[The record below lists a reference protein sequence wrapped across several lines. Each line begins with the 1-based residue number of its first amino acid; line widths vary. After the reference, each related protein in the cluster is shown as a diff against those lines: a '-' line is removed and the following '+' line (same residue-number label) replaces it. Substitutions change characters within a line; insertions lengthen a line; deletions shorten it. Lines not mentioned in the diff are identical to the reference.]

1 MDIKYEKCRMD
12 EADLTLY
19 EDSISTED
27 SLLEKSQMQ
36 PARKRAGLG
45 PYTRILVVHACYI
58 VVYSSIAF
66 ILAHYLSRKYHGP
79 GLIYCESAKLL
90 PACNIQELIQKQHQQ
105 ERQLSMK
112 FIAAWMTTIMRRH
125 TLAYRA
131 PSWTKRGWISY
142 NASVQLSSIV

>member
-1 MDIKYEKCRMD
+1 MDSKYEKCRMD

-19 EDSISTED
+19 EDFISTENP
-27 SLLEKSQMQ
+27 LLEKSQMQ
-36 PARKRAGLG
+36 SARKCAGLG
-45 PYTRILVVHACYI
+45 PCTRFLVVHACYV

-79 GLIYCESAKLL
+79 GLIYCESAQLL
-90 PACNIQELIQKQHQQ
+90 QACSIQELIQKQHQR

-112 FIAAWMTTIMRRH
+112 FIAAWMTTIIRRH

-142 NASVQLSSIV
+142 NASVQPSSIV